1 MLHPQGEHRGPHA
14 SLLGRLCQ
22 PADWRRR
29 AGLPAGVCLLARFCL
44 SHRAP
49 GPLQSLCGE
58 GRSQQPVRGPAPM
71 SARYML
77 RTGSLTP
84 MRLGSL
90 SHPAPSLPPGCTPCP
105 ALPAPLGKVRP
116 RPPLPTSSPLP
127 QGTALPSSCGTGPCF
142 LGVRGTVHLHEPNGW
157 RALRDPCPC
166 PPGPQPARGA
176 SGPAVATAVPPCLCT
191 LPRESPMWRPS
202 LRESWGQAGV
212 LRHPQRLPRR
222 LGEKDQGHG
231 LGSIW

>member
-1 MLHPQGEHRGPHA
+1 MPTCRLETACRAPSWRVSPCSVLPLPPCPGASAVAVWRGQIPAASPGPSTRECTLHA
-14 SLLGRLCQ
+14 
-22 PADWRRR
+22 ADWQ
-29 AGLPAGVCLLARFCL
+29 PHSNSPGV
-44 SHRAP
+44 
-49 GPLQSLCGE
+49 
-58 GRSQQPVRGPAPM
+58 PVSSWPC
-71 SARYML
+71 
-77 RTGSLTP
+77 
-84 MRLGSL
+84 
-90 SHPAPSLPPGCTPCP
+90 LPPGCTPCP